1 MTAHVISLNQFPDLE
16 QPARNYQFQIKGL
29 IRQLKEL
36 IDEATKLLFPI
47 QVKYNSS
54 DNLLKS
60 GNIALMD
67 IKELHK
73 LYSKRLLGV
82 EAMVTALIIRKRKL
96 NELYQDSFSP
106 LLEERD

>member
-1 MTAHVISLNQFPDLE
+1 MTARVIILNQFPRLE
-16 QPARNYQFQIKGL
+16 QSARDYQFQIKGL

-36 IDEATKLLFPI
+36 IDAATNLLFPI

-60 GNIALMD
+60 GKIDLMD

-73 LYSKRLLGV
+73 LYSKKLIGL
-82 EAMVTALIIRKRKL
+82 EASVTALISRKRKL
-96 NELYQDSFSP
+96 NQRYQDSFS
-106 LLEERD
+106 LLLKKRG